1 MFVSNININRIK
13 IIEHYDRKESA
24 SDNYKSPRPG
34 HSSHGVEGWP
44 EGRELPV
51 QGGGGDDGG
60 HGAAEDDAHQDAAT
74 QGRGPHH
81 PCHTS
86 LVTINT
92 PDMSWV
98 NIDKC

>member
-24 SDNYKSPRPG
+24 SDNKSPRSA

-44 EGRELPV
+44 EGRKLPV
-51 QGGGGDDGG
+51 QGRGGDNGG
-60 HGAAEDDAHQDAAT
+60 HHAAEDDAHQDAAT
-74 QGRGPHH
+74 ESRGPHH
-81 PCHTS
+81 ARHTR

-92 PDMSWV
+92 PEMTR
-98 NIDKC
+98 CEY